1 MSKSKDFI
9 KKFAEQRDRIKKRF
23 EVERTGEQLQ
33 YIDQSKLFKPLLETQ
48 KQIQDKI
55 VSSRD
60 TLSNALIPITNELRK
75 RNEQVGDLQSF
86 PYYNVPKEIEDVPQ
100 STPTKAARYDLHKLL
115 DDTDIENLEDMSLPL
130 PSRVLLEENYELLL
144 DKIKELNRQHG
155 QYLGTERAAIKD
167 EREQKILQS
176 RKVTLQKYKETLEDQ
191 MKNRKYKTGQGLRK
205 RVLCKPKRNRGKP
218 RIYPDTIV
226 YNSAN
231 DLCHKLNELVA
242 AKGAGNTG
250 LDNTINAVLDELLNI
265 SAIDKDTYNSLFT
278 NIFPNI

>member
-60 TLSNALIPITNELRK
+60 TLSNALTPITNELRK

-130 PSRVLLEENYELLL
+130 PSRVLLEENYEVLL

-155 QYLGTERAAIKD
+155 QYLGTGKAAIKD
-167 EREQKILQS
+167 ERERKILQS

-205 RVLCKPKRNRGKP
+205 RALCKPKRNRGRP